1 MVSDIDPIYD
11 NDGMKMSKKDKKP
24 TVGSLFAGIGGFDLG
39 FERSGFDIRW
49 CVEKDKHCQK
59 VLKRRFPNAVVYGD
73 ITQIKD
79 EELEKVDV
87 VCGGFPCQD
96 LSVAGKRKGL
106 AGERSGLFYEAIR
119 LVRAIRPEFLILENV
134 PGLLSSNKGHDFAA
148 VIREMDQGWPCEEIG
163 WRILDSR
170 HFGVPQRRKR
180 IFIVASSRTGGSE
193 ALLAIPEGMRGHIEK
208 GEQARKNSTKDT
220 AECSAE
226 SCGSENATIE
236 NPIVIDRAAFNQ
248 GQNALYQPYIKCSN
262 EMPSLVARG
271 PHAVA
276 FRKSRRAQNAQDVE
290 TWVNDDTANTLNGF
304 DVGDTRTTHAVVAIQ
319 GNLIGRDA
327 GGPQGVGVSTEGVMY
342 TLTSTDVHGI
352 ATNMRNESVYSF
364 DGMNQKAAKE
374 IHHSLRTGRDSG
386 DFIAMEEPI
395 GNMNMVVRRLTP
407 KECERLQGFD
417 DDWTSD
423 QSDAARYKQL
433 GNAVTVNVAQ
443 WIATNAKNF
452 LEKNAIAKDM
462 R

>member
-1 MVSDIDPIYD
+1 
-11 NDGMKMSKKDKKP
+11 MKNQKRKP
-24 TVGSLFAGIGGFDLG
+24 TMGSLFAGIGGFDLG
-39 FERSGFDIRW
+39 FERSGFDVRW
-49 CVEKDKHCQK
+49 CVEKDKNCQK
-59 VLKRRFPNAVVYGD
+59 VLKRRFPNAKIYGD

-106 AGERSGLFYEAIR
+106 AGERSGLFYEAVR
-119 LVRAIRPEFLILENV
+119 LVRAIKPQFLILENV

-148 VIREMDQGWPCEEIG
+148 VIREVDQGWPCEEIG

-180 IFIVASSRTGGSE
+180 IFIVASARTGGSE
-193 ALLAIPEGMRGHIEK
+193 ALLAIPEGVRGHIK
-208 GEQARKNSTKDT
+208 TGEQAREDIARDT
-220 AECSAE
+220 AECLE
-226 SCGSENATIE
+226 EGRGSEDSGVVDTI
-236 NPIVIDRAAFNQ
+236 IIDRAAFNQ
-248 GQNALYQPYIKCSN
+248 GQNALYQPCIKPSD

-276 FRKSRRAQNAQDVE
+276 FRKSRRAQNSEDVE
-290 TWVNDDTANTLNGF
+290 TWVSDDIANTLNGF
-304 DVGDTRTTHAVVAIQ
+304 DIGDTRTTHAVVAIQ

-327 GGPQGVGVSTEGVMY
+327 GGPQGIGVSTEGVMY

-352 ATNMRNESVYSF
+352 ATPAKPENVYAF

-386 DFIAMEEPI
+386 DFVAMDKSSDNN
-395 GNMNMVVRRLTP
+395 NMIVRRLTP

-417 DDWTSD
+417 DDWSAD

-443 WIATNAKNF
+443 WIATNARKF
-452 LEKNAIAKDM
+452 LEKNANAGDA